1 MPDPGSQALQSNA
14 GGGIGPIQGSP
25 ATPVHPRLPYSRF
38 EGQRLTQDHTLT
50 PSNRSLFSSGGSNH
64 RRNSSQ
70 SSASSDM
77 LAVTLQTDTLHTI
90 QNIVKGLRDH
100 GDNAEELTQ
109 IAQPLF
115 QQIPKEEQWPAA
127 IVLVLTSLQQR
138 TGGSLPSKTPELS
151 GSDPLKSFIGI
162 TVRQILL
169 EPKLDQYSRGDSKTK
184 KGPNAKTPYTLV
196 KEALDTQDSQW
207 LAQNLSVQWRD
218 NTDDVEKVDKIIGA
232 KLKADKNSLAAI
244 IKENLDSTDAV
255 EPLDQLVTQAYSQ
268 LTSRFKDARGKKIVN
283 DQHITKPVK
292 ARLGYLRFQI
302 HLNNLLIIKNKG
314 TKITTPSFWNQI
326 DKDLA
331 YRSCKTEA
339 YQFAFANLVF
349 LKDRKVW
356 DGQKRASDVTAE
368 EAALPTEEDIEA
380 ELQRI
385 NSNQL

>member
-1 MPDPGSQALQSNA
+1 LYNTNQNGRTSDHQGSLPPLSHLNQQDHHHQSPYPSANLSQHPNNGVSRDPSNPIIIMPDLGSQALQSNA
-14 GGGIGPIQGSP
+14 GGGIGPIRGSP
-25 ATPVHPRLPYSRF
+25 EIAV
-38 EGQRLTQDHTLT
+38 QQDHTST
-50 PSNRSLFSSGGSNH
+50 PSNRSF
-64 RRNSSQ
+64 SQ

-77 LAVTLQTDTLHTI
+77 LAVTLQTETLDMI
-90 QNIVKGLRDH
+90 QNIVKVC
-100 GDNAEELTQ
+100 
-109 IAQPLF
+109 PC
-115 QQIPKEEQWPAA
+115 
-127 IVLVLTSLQQR
+127 
-138 TGGSLPSKTPELS
+138 KTPELL

-162 TVRQILL
+162 MVRQILL

-218 NTDDVEKVDKIIGA
+218 NTNDVEKVNKIIGA
-232 KLKADKNSLAAI
+232 KLKANKNSLVVI
-244 IKENLDSTDAV
+244 IKENLDSTPAV
-255 EPLDQLVTQAYSQ
+255 EPLDQLVTQVYGQ
-268 LTSRFKDARGKKIVN
+268 LTLRFKDARGKKIMN

-339 YQFAFANLVF
+339 YQFAFTNLVF
-349 LKDRKVW
+349 LKDRKVCK
-356 DGQKRASDVTAE
+356 GQKRASDITAE
-368 EAALPTEEDIEA
+368 EAALPTEEEIKA
-380 ELQRI
+380 ELQRL

>member
-1 MPDPGSQALQSNA
+1 SPLNNSPGLRTGVSDKNHLNLSDRGLYNTNQNGRTSDHQGSLPPLSHLNQQDHHHQSPYPSANLSQHPNNGVSRDPSNPINLGSQALQSNA
-14 GGGIGPIQGSP
+14 GGGIGPIRGSP
-25 ATPVHPRLPYSRF
+25 EIAVQQPIFRF
-38 EGQRLTQDHTLT
+38 LRHAGCNTTDQTL
-50 PSNRSLFSSGGSNH
+50 
-64 RRNSSQ
+64 
-70 SSASSDM
+70 DM
-77 LAVTLQTDTLHTI
+77 I
-90 QNIVKGLRDH
+90 QNIVKGLRPWQQRQR
-100 GDNAEELTQ
+100 AEQ

-115 QQIPKEEQWPAA
+115 QIPKEERWPAA
-127 IVLVLTSLQQR
+127 V
-138 TGGSLPSKTPELS
+138 
-151 GSDPLKSFIGI
+151 
-162 TVRQILL
+162 ILL

-218 NTDDVEKVDKIIGA
+218 NTNDVEKVDKIIGA
-232 KLKADKNSLAAI
+232 KLKANKNSLVVI
-244 IKENLDSTDAV
+244 IKENLDST
-255 EPLDQLVTQAYSQ
+255 P
-268 LTSRFKDARGKKIVN
+268 DARGKKIMN

-339 YQFAFANLVF
+339 YQFAFTNLVF
-349 LKDRKVW
+349 LKDRKVCK
-356 DGQKRASDVTAE
+356 GQKRASDVTAE
-368 EAALPTEEDIEA
+368 EAALPTEEEIKA
-380 ELQRI
+380 ELQRL